1 MKNIVLVH
9 GVGQREVSGLFCR
22 DVDPEKAA
30 FMADSQVP
38 WGLEAVS
45 GPISEPAW
53 RTKPSWYLVVTRRQ
67 NDPAGRTACHV
78 KTGGLQ
84 GCRGQRQPRHLRFA
98 ASGCR
103 SADRRGHQGY
113 SGQGG
118 LTASRTRV
126 ASTVTDPNVAL
137 FLFRRLGNVPA
148 VPTLK
153 MMRKA

>member
-53 RTKPSWYLVVTRRQ
+53 RTKPSWYLVVTEDKMTRRTHSVPCQ
-67 NDPAGRTACHV
+67 NGRAPRLSRSKAATPS
-78 KTGGLQ
+78 TFRSL
-84 GCRGQRQPRHLRFA
+84 RLSQR
-98 ASGCR
+98 
-103 SADRRGHQGY
+103 
-113 SGQGG
+113 
-118 LTASRTRV
+118 
-126 ASTVTDPNVAL
+126 
-137 FLFRRLGNVPA
+137 
-148 VPTLK
+148 
-153 MMRKA
+153 